1 MEYKLPEITAGGWL
15 CHKCRAPL
23 RPWPVEITYMGSSF
37 KVELPGCP
45 ACGVTFVPPELAG
58 GKMLE
63 VEKLLE
69 DK

>member
-1 MEYKLPEITAGGWL
+1 MKAEAGEIRAEGWTCASCGSPLELLPADIA
-15 CHKCRAPL
+15 
-23 RPWPVEITYMGSSF
+23 YMGSSF
-37 KVELPGCP
+37 QVELPRCRK
-45 ACGVTFVPPELAG
+45 CGFTLIPQDLAE

>member
-1 MEYKLPEITAGGWL
+1 MEHRLPEIKAGGWI
-15 CHKCRAPL
+15 CRKCRKPL
-23 RPWPVEITYMGSSF
+23 ESRAVEITYMGSSF

-45 ACGVTFVPPELAG
+45 ECGFTFIPPELAE